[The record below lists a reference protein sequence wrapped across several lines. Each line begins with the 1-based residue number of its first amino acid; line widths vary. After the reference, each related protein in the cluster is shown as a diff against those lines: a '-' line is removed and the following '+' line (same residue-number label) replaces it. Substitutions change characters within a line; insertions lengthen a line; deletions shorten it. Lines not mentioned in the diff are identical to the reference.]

1 MPMNIYFSHSL
12 GRNDSKLFRDV
23 FTLAKEYGLEVTFV
37 EGETASGPVSPA
49 AQEAIAKTD
58 LVLAFLSRKG
68 MNLTKVWDEIQFARK
83 SQKRVLIVAERG
95 LQAKEI
101 QESRSLIPF
110 DARYPID
117 TVKRSVSMV
126 RDLRLKREDAERV
139 KGLVGALVFV
149 KVLAY
154 FGDYQG

>member
-1 MPMNIYFSHSL
+1 MPLNIYFSHSL
-12 GRNDSKLFRDV
+12 GRNDYKLFRDV
-23 FTLAKEYGLEVTFV
+23 FNQAKEYGLEVTFV
-37 EGETASGPVSPA
+37 EGETAAGPVSPA
-49 AQEAIAKTD
+49 VQEAITKTD

-68 MNLTKVWDEIQFARK
+68 MNLTRVMEEIQFARRN
-83 SQKRVLIVAERG
+83 QKKILMVAERG

-101 QESRSLIPF
+101 QESRNIIPF

-117 TVKRSVSMV
+117 TVKRSVSVV

-139 KGLVGALVFV
+139 KGLVGVMVFL

-154 FGDYQG
+154 FSDSQ

>member
-1 MPMNIYFSHSL
+1 MPLNIYFSHSL
-12 GRNDSKLFRDV
+12 GRQDYKLFRDV
-23 FTLAKEYGLEVTFV
+23 FSQAKEYGLGVTFV
-37 EGETASGPVSPA
+37 EGEAAGPISPA
-49 AQEAIAKTD
+49 VQEAISKTD

-68 MNLTKVWDEIQFARK
+68 MNLSRVMEETQFARRN
-83 SQKRVLIVAERG
+83 QKRVLMVVERG

-101 QESRSLIPF
+101 QENKNIIPF

-117 TVKRSVSMV
+117 TAKRSVSVV

-139 KGLVGALVFV
+139 KGLIGVMVFL

-154 FGDYQG
+154 FSGNQ